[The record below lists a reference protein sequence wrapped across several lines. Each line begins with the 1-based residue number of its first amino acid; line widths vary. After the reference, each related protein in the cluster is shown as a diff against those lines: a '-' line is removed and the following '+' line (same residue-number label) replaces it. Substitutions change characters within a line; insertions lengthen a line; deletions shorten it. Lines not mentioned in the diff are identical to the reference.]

1 MCISWYDMTLSC
13 SVPPTSTWCHSGGS
27 YELTAP
33 VYNFLPNKTL
43 CSVYIIFRV
52 LGYAMEMCIHQQFA
66 TRFCDQ
72 SLQEVRLS
80 HIILWCILRMYIQI
94 TLLYIFTV
102 LRLLLSRQLVS
113 FQDRVFITNLQ
124 VMADSCIYSNKVCK
138 FYLCVFFW
146 SVNAQC
152 VPCYAFL
159 SICNVCVHPHFC

>member
-1 MCISWYDMTLSC
+1 MCLR
-13 SVPPTSTWCHSGGS
+13 PPRGVTREDATKHLLPANRRQTKHTSNGHANQDT
-27 YELTAP
+27 
-33 VYNFLPNKTL
+33 F

-138 FYLCVFFW
+138 FYLCVFFG
-146 SVNAQC
+146 V
-152 VPCYAFL
+152 
-159 SICNVCVHPHFC
+159 